1 MRVLFIANQ
10 PGERGRGG
18 GGVDKEKKQT
28 KAAELRYCLAAGLF
42 SAIIRFDLLITSY
55 NC

>member
-10 PGERGRGG
+10 PGERGRG
-18 GGVDKEKKQT
+18 VDKGKKKQT
-28 KAAELRYCLAAGLF
+28 KAAELRYYLVAGLF